1 MGVSGNVNQFQGDV
15 EPGTFTLIELAV
27 ACPPLPFDPVE
38 LIGVALSRDR
48 ANSGPNFGD
57 GKTRIHVEYFTQGG
71 GPGYSGNRKGGWDLK
86 QVGFVPY
93 PARPYDPGVEVK
105 ASLFG
110 VGKQQE
116 HRLDI
121 FQAGSGDWWIAHNGN
136 LLGHY
141 PANLFKMLNGGACW
155 AAWYGEVYDET
166 PTQWTWTDMGSGEPD
181 LALGYGYLS
190 YVRNPMFRDY
200 IYSPWSPVD
209 CGDPKLTSS
218 CWVKPADPACYTR
231 SPLLTYT
238 APWNLFFYLTG
249 DGSDSM
255 GCY

>member
-1 MGVSGNVNQFQGDV
+1 MYIMGLTGATSVRDYVENYQVSGQPAGQNRLYAGLRSIVPNMGVSGNVNQFQGDV

-71 GPGYSGNRKGGWDLK
+71 GPGYSGNRRGGWDLK

-155 AAWYGEVYDET
+155 AAWYGEVYEEFNIHALFAR
-166 PTQWTWTDMGSGEPD
+166 PMGEHRM
-181 LALGYGYLS
+181 LLLL
-190 YVRNPMFRDY
+190 FRDR
-200 IYSPWSPVD
+200 
-209 CGDPKLTSS
+209 G
-218 CWVKPADPACYTR
+218 R
-231 SPLLTYT
+231 S
-238 APWNLFFYLTG
+238 
-249 DGSDSM
+249 
-255 GCY
+255 